1 MTIHTVEDID
11 KYDAKY
17 QAQVGNGF
25 SRTRNMQNL
34 KQDTM
39 NISAHGL
46 RSGTA
51 AARASMRS
59 W

>member
-11 KYDAKY
+11 KYNAKY
-17 QAQVGNGF
+17 QVQVGNGF
-25 SRTRNMQNL
+25 SQTRNAQNL

-46 RSGTA
+46 
-51 AARASMRS
+51 
-59 W
+59 